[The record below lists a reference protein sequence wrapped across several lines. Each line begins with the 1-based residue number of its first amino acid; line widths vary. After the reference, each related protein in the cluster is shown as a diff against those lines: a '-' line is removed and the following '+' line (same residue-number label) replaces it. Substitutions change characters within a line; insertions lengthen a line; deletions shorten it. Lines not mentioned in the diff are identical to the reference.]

1 MRMRVCWKMCSC
13 SSYRQNARGK
23 AVSEAGKR
31 SYCFAKSSKRAQ
43 PAASTLDHPKTH
55 KPDVYAPMCPFNFLG
70 RFPARSVSS
79 VVRFDLPFGLAL
91 ALALAFGLA
100 FGLAFA
106 SGFAFSLAF
115 LALYSRRILWQ
126 FHRFGF
132 VL

>member
-1 MRMRVCWKMCSC
+1 
-13 SSYRQNARGK
+13 
-23 AVSEAGKR
+23 
-31 SYCFAKSSKRAQ
+31 
-43 PAASTLDHPKTH
+43 
-55 KPDVYAPMCPFNFLG
+55 MCPFNFLG

-79 VVRFDLPFGLAL
+79 VVRFDLPFWLAL

-100 FGLAFA
+100 FSLSFA
-106 SGFAFSLAF
+106 SGLAFSLAF